1 MAAEGSNS
9 TLVRVDVP
17 ALKTQKCVVVNLY
30 DSVWGI
36 KNLLREKI
44 SQELP
49 NDFLNYGI
57 YLPGSGQRLGKY
69 LDDSRALSEYVLQ
82 GNVPKLELRYK
93 SRDYSGQ
100 TALTEKAIAKANTK
114 ANQKKLLE
122 YIALSKVDKISS
134 LLESGLDPN
143 FVTDEGN
150 TPLGLVCGRG
160 GQVQLLTPLLTGGA
174 HIDFRGKEGL
184 TALHRAAIGGND
196 QAINVLLSYGAS
208 PNYRDNKG
216 LTALYHT
223 VIMGDDTESCEALL
237 KYRAEIGLRDQGGW
251 TELHQVAKY
260 GHIRHGELLI
270 RYGADLNA
278 QNSVGNT
285 PLHVAA
291 SYAQK
296 VAQVYFFGVIAA
308 PKQAVS
314 QALSIIQEL
323 WPTLGM
329 FISAAKCELDSLND
343 NLSMFP
349 SQMKI
354 SNVPHFEILG
364 TPIGDAI
371 FCAKVVSEKC
381 TTASKLLTQL
391 EESLWNSKRPYSG
404 GLACVSQINSCPYC
418 PANSLD
424 TMGHLAV
431 TCKHGGDIVT
441 CHNRLR
447 DVFVESCRRAC
458 IGVQVKLSHAH
469 LSVKVEAG
477 NNLTPDHSHTR
488 PADVLVQNWS
498 RGRPAAF
505 DICVTSPLNTLTLSE
520 ARVCAGA
527 AAQAGE
533 LSTRDFRIS
542 WKKLSSMPVGMQNAQ
557 ARVLGNK
564 IYVGGGTTGMIDLSS
579 KVYVY
584 DYIYDK
590 WEILSKS
597 PVYNFA
603 LEVYDSSILL
613 IGGRDTDSGEV
624 TGEVFFWNQA
634 ESIWKEDLLPSMPT
648 ARHSASSATYGQ
660 YIVVA
665 GGFAVTVPVSNVE
678 VYSSTSQQWL
688 FAHPLPLAQ
697 SHMKQLV
704 NNGNWMLTGGS
715 GNEGGTHLAF
725 SASLDTLISK
735 AKEQLPLAGKEDN
748 CPIWITLPQVPHLYC
763 SIACL
768 GNLVVVLGK
777 EDSTLLPI
785 FAYNS
790 IDQSWMFMSELPFS
804 CQCSTTVSIPGGALV
819 LLGGV
824 TYESS
829 RNCSVSNCVQLITFH
844 RAEKSDNA
852 HLFDSTSIGRGN

>member
-1 MAAEGSNS
+1 
-9 TLVRVDVP
+9 
-17 ALKTQKCVVVNLY
+17 
-30 DSVWGI
+30 
-36 KNLLREKI
+36 
-44 SQELP
+44 
-49 NDFLNYGI
+49 
-57 YLPGSGQRLGKY
+57 
-69 LDDSRALSEYVLQ
+69 
-82 GNVPKLELRYK
+82 
-93 SRDYSGQ
+93 
-100 TALTEKAIAKANTK
+100 
-114 ANQKKLLE
+114 
-122 YIALSKVDKISS
+122 
-134 LLESGLDPN
+134 
-143 FVTDEGN
+143 
-150 TPLGLVCGRG
+150 
-160 GQVQLLTPLLTGGA
+160 
-174 HIDFRGKEGL
+174 
-184 TALHRAAIGGND
+184 
-196 QAINVLLSYGAS
+196 
-208 PNYRDNKG
+208 
-216 LTALYHT
+216 
-223 VIMGDDTESCEALL
+223 
-237 KYRAEIGLRDQGGW
+237 
-251 TELHQVAKY
+251 
-260 GHIRHGELLI
+260 
-270 RYGADLNA
+270 
-278 QNSVGNT
+278 
-285 PLHVAA
+285 
-291 SYAQK
+291 
-296 VAQVYFFGVIAA
+296 
-308 PKQAVS
+308 
-314 QALSIIQEL
+314 
-323 WPTLGM
+323 
-329 FISAAKCELDSLND
+329 
-343 NLSMFP
+343 
-349 SQMKI
+349 
-354 SNVPHFEILG
+354 
-364 TPIGDAI
+364 
-371 FCAKVVSEKC
+371 
-381 TTASKLLTQL
+381 
-391 EESLWNSKRPYSG
+391 
-404 GLACVSQINSCPYC
+404 
-418 PANSLD
+418 
-424 TMGHLAV
+424 
-431 TCKHGGDIVT
+431 
-441 CHNRLR
+441 
-447 DVFVESCRRAC
+447 
-458 IGVQVKLSHAH
+458 
-469 LSVKVEAG
+469 
-477 NNLTPDHSHTR
+477 
-488 PADVLVQNWS
+488 
-498 RGRPAAF
+498 
-505 DICVTSPLNTLTLSE
+505 
-520 ARVCAGA
+520 
-527 AAQAGE
+527 
-533 LSTRDFRIS
+533 
-542 WKKLSSMPVGMQNAQ
+542 MPVGMQNAQ

-634 ESIWKEDLLPSMPT
+634 ENIWKEDLLPSMPT